1 MHTIFQQLVYA
12 REKGRDTVLA
22 TIIWDDGSAP
32 RGRGSQMLVD
42 GDGLLAG
49 TIGGGAVEGPS
60 IEIAREMLR
69 DGKNGYTHFFR
80 LQKDGEVGMVCG
92 GADMQQFDKL
102 GCGALADTA
111 GCEVLVMDELGPH
124 EEQAAAFRQAVLRAL
139 EGDVPVVGVL
149 QQAESA
155 FLRQVASH
163 PNVRVVTVTEENRD
177 ALRLY
182 LAQRK

>member
-1 MHTIFQQLVYA
+1 MAAPCTEHLFFTGRKGVGKSTLVRTA
-12 REKGRDTVLA
+12 IEGKRAGGFFTKWVEGVLERP
-22 TIIWDDGSAP
+22 S
-32 RGRGSQMLVD
+32 VH
-42 GDGLLAG
+42 LLRAG
-49 TIGGGAVEGPS
+49 TADVPS
-60 IEIAREMLR
+60 AENFLF
-69 DGKNGYTHFFR
+69 Y
-80 LQKDGEVGMVCG
+80 CG
-92 GADMQQFDKL
+92 SGADMQQFDKL

-177 ALRLY
+177 ALGLWLR
-182 LAQRK
+182 QGK